1 MKIKIDINLKVSQI
15 VKTLVLSDLILM
27 AGWGFVS
34 PIFSV
39 FVINK
44 IVGATLTTVGITT
57 ALYWLTRSLIQIPIA
72 NFLDRTDGE
81 KDDFYAL
88 IGALILAGVAAFG
101 YTAIRTVPQLYFFQ
115 IVQAIA
121 FGIYAPSWSGIFSR
135 HLDDKRR
142 SFDYSL
148 DSTAISISSGVA
160 GLVGGAIAQNFG
172 FNMIFILGGTLSLF
186 AAFVVVTFPKLILP
200 PKTSDE
206 PAEIRDHK
214 PPMVG

>member
-1 MKIKIDINLKVSQI
+1 MKIKIDINLKVSHI
-15 VKTLVLSDLILM
+15 VKTLVISDLVLM
-27 AGWGFVS
+27 AGWGFIS

-39 FVINK
+39 FVINR
-44 IVGATLTTVGITT
+44 IAGATLMTVGITT
-57 ALYWLTRSLIQIPIA
+57 AIYWLIRSLIQLPIA

-88 IGALILAGVAAFG
+88 IGALVLAGVAAFG
-101 YTAIRTVPQLYFFQ
+101 YITIRTISGLYFFQ
-115 IVQAIA
+115 IIQAIA
-121 FGIYAPSWSGIFSR
+121 FGIYTPAWSGIFSH
-135 HLDDKRR
+135 HLDEKRK

-160 GLVGGAIAQNFG
+160 GLLGGAVAQHFG
-172 FNMIFILGGTLSLF
+172 FNMIFLLAGLLSLT
-186 AAFVVVTFPKLILP
+186 AALVVFTFPKLVFP
-200 PKTSDE
+200 PKISDE